1 MQWFYDCCAAERG
14 QAPSPQGVHALRL
27 DIRPTEPPKAL
38 HPGASRINGC
48 FNPQKQLPIAP
59 YALISEQSAKVSAL

>member
-1 MQWFYDCCAAERG
+1 LRRHRE
-14 QAPSPQGVHALRL
+14 QARSHSGIRNARSL
-27 DIRPTEPPKAL
+27 DIDPTEPPKAL

-48 FNPQKQLPIAP
+48 FKPQKQLPIAP

>member
-1 MQWFYDCCAAERG
+1 MLNVM
-14 QAPSPQGVHALRL
+14 PSSRASSLPQLFCSARSL
-27 DIRPTEPPKAL
+27 DIDPTEPPKAL

-48 FNPQKQLPIAP
+48 FKPQKQLPIAP

>member
-1 MQWFYDCCAAERG
+1 VGASKL
-14 QAPSPQGVHALRL
+14 APTVVLQCRNALPL
-27 DIRPTEPPKAL
+27 DIRPAQRPKAL